1 MKVNENTMLR
11 YSKMWIFAGLLTL
24 EGLILLPT
32 HRLMT
37 TSGGVTLPYE
47 TPVAFLTYSLP
58 ALGLFIAAF
67 LFYSGSNLYPQ
78 WRKSDSTNGWESH
91 LRRRQAGW
99 LVLISLL
106 LCVFLLAKA
115 LHNLYWLL
123 LWDKTADGIGYGW
136 LLFAPLPVAFV
147 TGLMLVVAFEGR
159 QKPAGFLYL
168 SLVPGLLIGMALIV
182 PRIDNRQVT
191 EGRAE
196 SVVRAI
202 EAFHARQGFYPAEL
216 RYLVSWSISSLPEP
230 AIIYGQGWCY
240 KARDDYYT
248 LGYVY
253 HRDWSDPNLVGRVY
267 KSVGNDLAPQDVCN
281 TEIDVLRLQR
291 YVPYV
296 P

>member
-1 MKVNENTMLR
+1 MRVNKNTMLR

-37 TSGGVTLPYE
+37 TSGGVTLPD
-47 TPVAFLTYSLP
+47 TPLPLLIYSLP
-58 ALGLFIAAF
+58 PLGLFIAAF
-67 LFYSGSNLYPQ
+67 LFYSGLNLYRD
-78 WRKSDSTNGWESH
+78 WRKTDPTSDWASH
-91 LRRRQAGW
+91 LQHRQAGW
-99 LVLISLL
+99 SAFIALL
-106 LCVFLLAKA
+106 LCLLLLAKS
-115 LHNLYWLL
+115 LYNLYWLL

-159 QKPAGFLYL
+159 QKLAGFLYL
-168 SLVPGLLIGMALIV
+168 SLVPGLLIGVALLT

-191 EGRAE
+191 ERRAE
-196 SVVRAI
+196 QVVRAI
-202 EAFHARQGFYPAEL
+202 EAFHARQGFYPREL
-216 RYLVSWSISSLPEP
+216 RYLVSWSMPGLSEP

-240 KARDDYYT
+240 RARDDYYT

-253 HRDWSDPNLVGRVY
+253 HRDWSDPNLVGEIY
-267 KSVGNDLAPQDVCN
+267 KTVGDDPAPADVCKD
-281 TEIDVLRLQR
+281 EIEVLRLQR